1 MTKKKKNP
9 RKPLIPPNKRHKDK
23 RRKLQDLLDKITPEN
38 CHHITHSM
46 ASDDCPYPELW

>member
-23 RRKLQDLLDKITPEN
+23 RKSEKYPTPREQHEMLDKITYEDGLYWPAKLE
-38 CHHITHSM
+38 
-46 ASDDCPYPELW
+46 